1 VRSDP
6 RCRLSGSRR
15 ARHGRRT
22 RWALVYR
29 RFAGWTRCAARR
41 GTRVNSRGISRLSGG
56 ARTPWRNAHTDTRFG
71 GPSCLPSHDQ
81 AASPQGWRSA
91 DGDLRVSRGAGSDRG
106 TTKFGEDEAASP
118 RQCPA
123 PRGLTRPRGIGSE
136 AAAYPRASSAAQL
149 SGSTQ
154 GQSPPL
160 DSWPRPASGHGEPAE
175 GEMAR
180 DAAASAPRARSG
192 AQIAFRNSTS
202 NDPHVVHRCV
212 TLMSLPT
219 ARMSPTAAIR

>member
-1 VRSDP
+1 MGLGLPTFRGVDTGRRAARNAREQQGYQPAQRRSTNSLAQCPHRYPLRWPELSAITRPSGITARLAQCGRRLARLARSGERPGNHEVRGG
-6 RCRLSGSRR
+6 RGRLS
-15 ARHGRRT
+15 
-22 RWALVYR
+22 
-29 RFAGWTRCAARR
+29 AA
-41 GTRVNSRGISRLSGG
+41 VPG
-56 ARTPWRNAHTDTRFG
+56 AA
-71 GPSCLPSHDQ
+71 
-81 AASPQGWRSA
+81 
-91 DGDLRVSRGAGSDRG
+91 
-106 TTKFGEDEAASP
+106 
-118 RQCPA
+118 
-123 PRGLTRPRGIGSE
+123 GLTRPRGIGSE

-219 ARMSPTAAIR
+219 ARMSPTSAIL